1 MYPLDKFRT
10 IAKKNLA
17 ENEDFCRKITT
28 LQIITPAQTSLF
40 NALVK
45 KHWDGFDCT
54 TCGNCCREISPF
66 FTTCE
71 LKILAKA
78 LDKDF
83 YTFCKEYFKVSAD
96 REGFVPLIKPCPFF
110 SNNRCTVYDHR
121 PAGCK
126 EFPHCNEFLSYA
138 TLHVES
144 TLVCPVVFNII
155 DSLRQEWS
163 C

>member
-1 MYPLDKFRT
+1 MYPLEKFRKT
-10 IAKKNLA
+10 AQKNLS
-17 ENEDFCRKITT
+17 ENENFCRKITT
-28 LQIITPAQTSLF
+28 LQIITPTQKSLF
-40 NALVK
+40 NDLVK

-66 FTTCE
+66 FTTSE

-83 YTFCKEYFKVSAD
+83 NFVRKEYFKASAD
-96 REGFVPLIKPCPFF
+96 REGFIPLLKPCPFF
-110 SNNRCTVYDHR
+110 FNNRCTVYEYR

-126 EFPHCNEFLSYA
+126 DFPHCNELLSYA
-138 TLHVES
+138 MLHVES

-155 DSLRQEWS
+155 DSLRQKWP